1 MKSSKRTI
9 KHITFISPQIGYGGA
24 ERVASVLASTLAEEG
39 YEVDLIVYART
50 QDEYPISDKVNI
62 FLLPER
68 KAGQNKISYLV
79 SKFYFL
85 RKLFRDLKPDILVP
99 FLPYQVEHCYFASR
113 GLGIPMVVTVRNNP
127 MYDTDSDKQRKRR
140 DYIAKKVEGVFL
152 QSEFQKDY
160 FPEDIQKKSF
170 VVANPVSDGIVKAQY
185 HPSAKVEKI
194 VSVGRLEEQKNFPM
208 LIHAFAI
215 AAEKHPELSL
225 DIYGAGSLKEELGSL
240 ISQLNLDGR
249 VCLRGRTD
257 CIEKT
262 LCQYDLFILPS
273 DFEGMPNSLMEAMG
287 VGLPCISTDCPTGP
301 KELLGDGQR
310 GILVEM
316 DSTEQMA
323 KAIEDMCAN
332 ESQRIAFGDS
342 ARDYILKHHERHVIA
357 EKLVEMLS
365 KVIN

>member
-1 MKSSKRTI
+1 MKSSSRTI
-9 KHITFISPQIGYGGA
+9 KHITFILPQIGYGGA

-39 YEVDLIVYART
+39 YAVDLIVYART
-50 QDEYPISDKVNI
+50 RDEYPVSDKVNI
-62 FLLPER
+62 CLLPER

-79 SKFYFL
+79 SKFCAL

-99 FLPYQVEHCYFASR
+99 FLPYQVEHCYYASR

-152 QSEFQKDY
+152 QSDYQKDY
-160 FPEDIQKKSF
+160 FPEDILKKSF

-208 LIHAFAI
+208 LLRAFAI
-215 AAEKHPELSL
+215 AAENRPELSL
-225 DIYGAGSLKEELGSL
+225 DIYGAGSLKEELNEL
-240 ISQLNLDGR
+240 ISQLKLDGR
-249 VCLRGRTD
+249 VFLRGRTD
-257 CIEKT
+257 CIDQT

-316 DSTEQMA
+316 NNAEQMA
-323 KAIEDMCAN
+323 EAIDYMCAH
-332 ESQRIAFGDS
+332 ESQRIAFS
-342 ARDYILKHHERHVIA
+342 EAARDYIFKHHERHVIA
-357 EKLVEMLS
+357 QRLVEMLTE
-365 KVIN
+365 VIN